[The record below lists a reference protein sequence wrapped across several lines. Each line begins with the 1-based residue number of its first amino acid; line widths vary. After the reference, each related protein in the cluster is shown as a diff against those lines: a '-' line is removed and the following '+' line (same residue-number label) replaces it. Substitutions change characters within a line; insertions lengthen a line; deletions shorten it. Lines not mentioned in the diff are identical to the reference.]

1 MTGNGQP
8 GVLQVLSTSR
18 LAKYNYLQTGV
29 CDTYVWAVGE
39 KRRGG
44 GVALAYYVW
53 SAQSVAFSYHD
64 NESRWA

>member
-8 GVLQVLSTSR
+8 GVLQVLSTRR
-18 LAKYNYLQTGV
+18 LAKYNYLQTGG

-44 GVALAYYVW
+44 V
-53 SAQSVAFSYHD
+53 
-64 NESRWA
+64 

>member
-44 GVALAYYVW
+44 GC
-53 SAQSVAFSYHD
+53 SACLLCMVCPECRIFLS
-64 NESRWA
+64 